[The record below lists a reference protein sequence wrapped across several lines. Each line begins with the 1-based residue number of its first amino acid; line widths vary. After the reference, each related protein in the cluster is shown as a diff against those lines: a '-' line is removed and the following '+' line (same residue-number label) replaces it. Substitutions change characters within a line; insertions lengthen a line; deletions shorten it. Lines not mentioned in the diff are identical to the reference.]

1 MEDSEITKKSE
12 PTNDSQNIDCDYQ
25 NAMPLYDFFVNIG
38 RRVVSFVEASE
49 KSYNSMLHQYGIPFF
64 SFLDQLGKKLIDAL
78 SNLDIPTDEERLQ
91 LIERSI
97 KWGQC
102 GWTFIPS
109 MPLDMLENLPDTTKE
124 ANKLAIQY
132 CSNEEIEK
140 LFTSMEKQNLNRSD
154 LRSAIFCYRNKQYKA
169 CALLLCSLI
178 DSKLIRL
185 SKEDNRPVGERAV
198 KKLKAKY
205 DDSGEKILIEAMFV
219 YNLLAYLETLF
230 SKAGGFK
237 NEPATLNRN
246 YIGHGMNRRVVR
258 KRDCIQLFLALYNLT
273 QFLELGLTEKR

>member
-1 MEDSEITKKSE
+1 MEDSKVSKITE
-12 PTNDSQNIDCDYQ
+12 QANDSQHIDFDCQD
-25 NAMPLYDFFVNIG
+25 AMPLYDFFVNIG
-38 RRVVSFVEASE
+38 KRVVSFVEASE
-49 KSYNSMLHQYGIPFF
+49 KSFNLLHQYGIPFF
-64 SFLDQLGKKLIDAL
+64 SFLNQLGQQLIDAL

-109 MPLDMLENLPDTTKE
+109 MPLDMLKNLPDTAEE

-140 LFTSMEKQNLNRSD
+140 LFTSMEKQNLNKSD
-154 LRSAIFCYRNKQYKA
+154 LQSAIFCYRNKQYKA
-169 CALLLCSLI
+169 CALLMCSII

-198 KKLKAKY
+198 KKLKAKFV
-205 DDSGEKILIEAMFV
+205 DSGEKILIEAMFV

-230 SKAGGFK
+230 AKAGGFK
-237 NEPATLNRN
+237 NEPETLNRN
-246 YIGHGMNRRVVR
+246 YIGHGMNLRPVR

-273 QFLELGLTEKR
+273 QFLQIGC